1 MYPKQH
7 SAVIGRIAGLGVT
20 DLVSIRE
27 GEEAWSWVDPG
38 GFALIGAAAF
48 FGGLTRLTFSLA
60 VVMIEITDETH
71 FLLPIMTA
79 GAYCVVV
86 VVYIAFLSLSC
97 RLRSTQ
103 AS

>member
-1 MYPKQH
+1 M
-7 SAVIGRIAGLGVT
+7 GVT
-20 DLVSIRE
+20 DIVGIRNS
-27 GEEAWSWVDPG
+27 EAWSWVDPG

-79 GAYCVVV
+79 GGSFRHGCGSGSPVTHPL
-86 VVYIAFLSLSC
+86 IH
-97 RLRSTQ
+97 
-103 AS
+103 